1 MRTAGVI
8 HAMSI
13 VGLVLGTTACRESAE
28 SPVVTAFVAVD
39 EAVRLE
45 VIDWGGTGRPVVLL
59 AGSGNTAHVF
69 DEFAPDLR
77 DCCRVY
83 AITRRGFGASSRP
96 DSGYDDQRLADDVLA
111 VIDALHLTAPVL
123 VGHSMAG
130 GEMTTLGSQHSDR
143 LGGLVY
149 LDALADPR
157 DATIDDPAF
166 MALFNALPS
175 DMRTPPAD
183 DYSSFAAYR
192 AAQLRGSGFA
202 FPESELREGF
212 VANPDG
218 SMGRYKASTGA
229 INRAI
234 GAGQKKRD
242 YARIRVPVLAIST
255 FTCTHDAG
263 GTDACIERA
272 SDRPK
277 RAPANQEEA
286 ETIRRYEA
294 AQDVYFDR
302 WKKNVRHAAA
312 PVRLVDIPR
321 GAHHIFLSH
330 EADVLREVREFVTGL
345 R

>member
-1 MRTAGVI
+1 MSGVI
-8 HAMSI
+8 QAMSF
-13 VGLVLGTTACRESAE
+13 VGLVLGTTACRESAD

-45 VIDWGGTGRPVVLL
+45 VIDWGGTGRPVILL

-69 DEFAPDLR
+69 DEFAPRLR
-77 DCCRVY
+77 DCCHVY

-130 GEMTTLGSQHSDR
+130 GEMTTLGSQHFDR

-175 DMRTPPAD
+175 DMRTPPAS

-212 VANPDG
+212 VSQPDG
-218 SMGRYKASTGA
+218 SMGSYRRRPVQSIAPSASG
-229 INRAI
+229 R
-234 GAGQKKRD
+234 R
-242 YARIRVPVLAIST
+242 S
-255 FTCTHDAG
+255 
-263 GTDACIERA
+263 GTTRRFEYPFLRSPHSLVRRTQAAPTRA
-272 SDRPK
+272 SSTQTIGRSAHRPIPK
-277 RAPANQEEA
+277 RQTPSADM
-286 ETIRRYEA
+286 RRRRTSTSIDGTRALGTLPRRCAWWISRA
-294 AQDVYFDR
+294 ARTTSSCRTRPTSSAKCATSSPGCDR
-302 WKKNVRHAAA
+302 
-312 PVRLVDIPR
+312 
-321 GAHHIFLSH
+321 
-330 EADVLREVREFVTGL
+330 
-345 R
+345 